1 MNRNSALSGNEPF
14 TLGDSWSGHT
24 VLDFWRWLGSDLNN
38 NILRA
43 ALGEYIVSMAF
54 DVQYNAV
61 RDRWSAYDV
70 MSKHGLRIEVKTA
83 AYTQTWQQKKP
94 SLICFDVAKKVA
106 EGVIPQIAKRYSDL
120 YVFCIYLANTADQSP
135 LELTNWE
142 FYAVRTDDIDTKLG
156 NQKSITLASLIGRLP
171 YQKLD
176 FSGLCS
182 YADKVDASISDQDKN
197 NEVRS

>member
-1 MNRNSALSGNEPF
+1 MMKALSGDEPF
-14 TLGDSWSGHT
+14 TISGSWSGHT

-70 MSKHGLRIEVKTA
+70 KSKHGLRIEVKTA

-106 EGVIPQIAKRYSDL
+106 EGVMPQIAKRYSDL
-120 YVFCIYLANTADQSP
+120 YVFCVYLAKTTDQSP
-135 LELTNWE
+135 LDLTSWE
-142 FYAVRTDDIDTKLG
+142 FYAVLTDDIDTTLG
-156 NQKSITLASLIGRLP
+156 NQKSITLASLVRRLP

-176 FSGLCS
+176 YTGLCS
-182 YADKVDASISDQDKN
+182 YADQVDAVIFEQDKS

>member
-1 MNRNSALSGNEPF
+1 MNPALSGNEPF
-14 TLGDSWSGHT
+14 TMGGSWSGHT

-54 DVQYNAV
+54 DVPYNAV

-106 EGVIPQIAKRYSDL
+106 EGIVPSIAKRYSDL
-120 YVFCIYLANTADQSP
+120 YVFCIYMANTADQSP

-142 FYAVRTDDIDTKLG
+142 FYTVWTDDIDFRLG
-156 NQKSITLASLIGRLP
+156 NQKSITLVSLVRRLP

-176 FSGLCS
+176 YVGLCS
-182 YADKVDASISDQDKN
+182 FADQVDAVILEQDKN
-197 NEVRS
+197 REVQS